1 MENHLKH
8 VSNYCVAFITTAV
21 VFMGFSVTSSVAHA
35 QSRPVYVPP
44 VMESREADM
53 ARQRDISARESL
65 RRSLGK
71 RPERVANPMYVQAVI
86 AQVKEDFKRIQVI
99 RNEIVR
105 ATSAN
110 NALDYK
116 FISEATG
123 EIKKRSSRLKNN
135 LGLPDPK
142 ENEKSEKSG
151 SELDHAQIK
160 DALLTLCNRIESFV
174 KSSIFETPG
183 VIDAELSVKAN
194 RDLQSM
200 IELSSNIRKRAQTLN
215 KTLK

>member
-1 MENHLKH
+1 MEDHYAKLTIDIL
-8 VSNYCVAFITTAV
+8 AAV
-21 VFMGFSVTSSVAHA
+21 SVAVA
-35 QSRPVYVPP
+35 CMGLSAIPTTGQQQGRVYVPP
-44 VMESREADM
+44 VMESRESDM
-53 ARQRDISARESL
+53 ARQRDTRERESL

-71 RPERVANPMYVQAVI
+71 RPERIANVLYVRAIV
-86 AQVKEDFKRIQVI
+86 AQVKEDFERIQVI

-110 NALDYK
+110 NGLDYK
-116 FISEATG
+116 FISQATE

-135 LGLPDPK
+135 LALPDSE
-142 ENEKSEKSG
+142 ENEKSKKSV
-151 SELDHAQIK
+151 SNFNHAQIK
-160 DALLTLCNRIESFV
+160 DALHTLCNRIESFV

-200 IELSSNIRKRAQTLN
+200 IELSSNIRNVAQRLTR
-215 KTLK
+215 K